1 METLDYEES
10 IDDVHRQVFDLTTM
24 LEIGKTLNVSLSL
37 DDVLDIIILTCS
49 GHFHA
54 SAAHLL
60 LPVERRGQTFSSYP
74 PGINEMQFGT
84 NHPLIKHFKDNQR
97 VIHIAEMKKLKALQD
112 VYKHL
117 QRDNIEIIVPL
128 RFKYEINGILCIA
141 KKEKEFG
148 AHYTDD
154 EIRYLDIIAGFAS
167 VAIEN
172 ARLYEMATL
181 DRKTGLYNHGFFQ
194 NRLVDEME
202 RAERYKSDL
211 SLMILDLDHFKQ
223 VNDTHGHMK
232 GDEVLI
238 RLAHALREQIR
249 TYDVPARFGGEEFMV
264 ILPETDGSRAL
275 IVAERIR
282 KSIQKLSFKSSKG
295 KFSVTASFGI
305 ASYLHSANL
314 TEDIFIEH
322 SDQALYHAKENGRN
336 QVVLYDDITEKVH
349 VETAPQK

>member
-10 IDDVHRQVFDLTTM
+10 IDDFRRQVFDLTTM
-24 LEIGKTLNVSLSL
+24 LEIGKTLNASLSL

-60 LPVERRGQTFSSYP
+60 LPVEKDGQIYFPYP
-74 PGINEMQFGT
+74 PDTGEMQFDP
-84 NHPLIKHFKDNQR
+84 NHPLIKHFKDEQG
-97 VIHIAEMKKLKALQD
+97 VVHIDEMKNKKDLKD
-112 VYKHL
+112 VYTRL
-117 QRDNIEIIVPL
+117 QKDNIEIVVPL
-128 RFKYEINGILCIA
+128 RFKYQINGILCIA
-141 KKEKEFG
+141 KKETEFG
-148 AHYTDD
+148 SHYTDD

-181 DRKTGLYNHGFFQ
+181 DRKTGLYNHGYFQ
-194 NRLVDEME
+194 NRLVEEME
-202 RAERYKSDL
+202 RAERYRTDL
-211 SLMILDLDHFKQ
+211 TLMILDLDHFKQ

-238 RLAHALREQIR
+238 QIADTLQKQIR
-249 TYDVPARFGGEEFMV
+249 TYDIPARFGGEEFMV
-264 ILPETDGSRAL
+264 ILPETDGKSAL

-295 KFSVTASFGI
+295 KFSITSSFGI

-322 SDQALYHAKENGRN
+322 SDQALYHAKANGRN
-336 QVVLYDDITEKVH
+336 QVVMYDDVAEK
-349 VETAPQK
+349 ARA

>member
-10 IDDVHRQVFDLTTM
+10 IDDIRRQVFDLTTM
-24 LEIGKTLNVSLSL
+24 LEIGKTLNASLSL

-60 LPVERRGQTFSSYP
+60 LPIERDGQIYFSYP
-74 PGINEMQFGT
+74 HAADEMQFDT
-84 NHPLIKHFKDNQR
+84 NHPLIKHFKNKQG
-97 VIHIAEMKKLKALQD
+97 VVHIDEMKKLKDLKDIYTRLQ
-112 VYKHL
+112 K
-117 QRDNIEIIVPL
+117 DNIEIVVPL

-141 KKEKEFG
+141 KKETEFG
-148 AHYTDD
+148 ARYTND

-181 DRKTGLYNHGFFQ
+181 DRKTGLYNHGYFQ
-194 NRLVDEME
+194 NRLVEEME
-202 RAERYKSDL
+202 RANRYKTDL
-211 SLMILDLDHFKQ
+211 ALMILDLDHFKQ

-238 RLAHALREQIR
+238 QIADTLKKQIR
-249 TYDVPARFGGEEFMV
+249 TYDIPARFGGEEFMV
-264 ILPETDGSRAL
+264 ILPETDGNGAL

-282 KSIQKLSFKSSKG
+282 KSIQKLAFKSSKG
-295 KFSVTASFGI
+295 KFSVTSSFGI

-314 TEDIFIEH
+314 TEDIFIEQ

-336 QVVLYDDITEKVH
+336 QTVLYDDVAEEAK
-349 VETAPQK
+349 A